1 MRTLVGGLVMLS
13 LLTTGCGGA
22 SDDAT
27 TMDADST
34 GMMAAAEPAMLTA
47 DAISGTWN
55 GMSMEEA
62 GDSVTTRW
70 TTIRNSDGT
79 AVFLFEGSADTV
91 SYTTMFSGDSM
102 VATSEPY
109 TDPDAPAGSPQLM
122 FRSVGRLV
130 DGKLV
135 GTSAVMF
142 STAPD
147 SVVGRGRW
155 EATRAP

>member
-1 MRTLVGGLVMLS
+1 MRTLVGGFVLMS
-13 LLTTGCGGA
+13 LLTAGCGG
-22 SDDAT
+22 STDDTT

-34 GMMAAAEPAMLTA
+34 GMMAEAAPAMLTA
-47 DAISGTWN
+47 DDVNGTWN
-55 GMSMEEA
+55 GMSMAEV
-62 GDSVTTRW
+62 GDSVTSRW
-70 TTIRNSDGT
+70 TTMRNADGT
-79 AVFLFEGSADTV
+79 ALFVFEGSPDTV

-109 TDPDAPAGSPQLM
+109 NDPDAPAGSPQLM

-135 GTSAVMF
+135 GTSAVMLA
-142 STAPD
+142 TAPD
-147 SVVGRGRW
+147 SVVARGRW